1 MAPGQTLGEGSACQ
15 RQVRRPLLVPAPP
28 PSMGPVPTHTV
39 LPAAAGRNPRRF
51 FFFFFFAEPLG
62 QLLVPREPTY
72 ADWLGRAEPGHTTT
86 GADPGTDALTWTEVP
101 KGMQTT

>member
-1 MAPGQTLGEGSACQ
+1 MSEAGSKAPPSAH
-15 RQVRRPLLVPAPP
+15 PP

-39 LPAAAGRNPRRF
+39 LPAAAGRDPGQF
-51 FFFFFFAEPLG
+51 FFLEPLG
-62 QLLVPREPTY
+62 QLLVPRAPMY

-86 GADPGTDALTWTEVP
+86 GAAPGTDALTWTEVP